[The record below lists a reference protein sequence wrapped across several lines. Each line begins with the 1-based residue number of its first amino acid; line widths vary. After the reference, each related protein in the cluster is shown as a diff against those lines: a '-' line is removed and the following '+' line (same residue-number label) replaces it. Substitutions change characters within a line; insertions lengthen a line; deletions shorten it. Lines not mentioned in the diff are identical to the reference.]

1 MEQPPMSDFS
11 IELAAERIQDARTKE
26 IFGEVFQAFAVGNYR
41 SAVVMLWTVVICD
54 LIYKLQE
61 LRDLYND
68 QTAKDILDEVAAKQR
83 ANPKS
88 PDWEAQLVK
97 AVAERTQLLSGP
109 EFQEVTNLQMYRHL
123 SAHPVLS
130 TAELLYRPNKETV
143 RAYIRNML
151 EAVLLKP
158 PILSKKIVD
167 NLVEDLAAKRDLLLD
182 DAALQKYLEARYLA
196 NLNPEV
202 ENIVFRALWKFAFNL
217 SNPDTDANRDI
228 NTQTVSILYSRRPRD
243 SEAHIASNQAYFSQI
258 RTGAPLQ
265 SLVGFLSKHPRVYRL
280 LTDAAKMPI
289 QALTTQNLDFYAISW
304 FLSANARQ
312 HILNIKSR
320 VEQDRRAVPLQY
332 WLRIVKEAEAENC
345 LTELISLGVSMYII
359 SDDFYAADFRFDSYV
374 EPYLDKF
381 ESAHCLALLDGAE
394 QNSQIHS
401 PWRKRARED
410 IQKILATCQRVM
422 GEGYNLDNYPNLQR
436 RVG

>member
-1 MEQPPMSDFS
+1 MSDFS
-11 IELAAERIQDARTKE
+11 IELAAEQIPDARTKE

-97 AVAERTQLLSGP
+97 AVAERTQLLSVP
-109 EFQEVTNLQMYRHL
+109 EFQEVSNLQLYRHM
-123 SAHPVLS
+123 SAHPVLN
-130 TAELLYRPNKETV
+130 TVELLYRPNKETV

-202 ENIVFRALWKFAFNL
+202 ENTVFRALWKFAFNL
-217 SNPDTDANRDI
+217 SNPDTDINRDI
-228 NTQTVSILYSRRPRD
+228 NAQATSILYRRRPRD
-243 SEAHIASNQAYFSQI
+243 IEAHIASNQAYFSQI
-258 RTGAPLQ
+258 GAGAPLQ
-265 SLVGFLSKHPRVYRL
+265 SLVGFLSEHPRVYQL
-280 LTDAAKMPI
+280 LNDAAKMPI
-289 QALTTQNLDFYAISW
+289 QALTNQNLDFYAISW
-304 FLSANARQ
+304 FLSADVRH
-312 HILNIKSR
+312 HILDIRSR
-320 VEQDRRAVPLQY
+320 AEQERRAISVPY
-332 WLRIVKEAEAENC
+332 WYRIAKVAEAENC
-345 LTELISLGVSMYII
+345 LSELISLGVSLYVLSGSFDTANI
-359 SDDFYAADFRFDSYV
+359 RFDTYL

-381 ESAHCLALLDGAE
+381 ESIHCIALLDGAE
-394 QNSQIHS
+394 HNDQIHS
-401 PWRKRARED
+401 LWRNRARKE
-410 IQKILATCQRVM
+410 IQKILETCQRVL
-422 GEGYNLDNYPNLQR
+422 GEEYNPDHYPNLQQ
-436 RVG
+436 RVTKNE